1 MMNGDENIKQ
11 KATPALIRSEILF
24 PLGLA
29 LVELSLCQTLE
40 SLRTLEDGDHIEAHT
55 DLKTAARHLSS
66 VEMESGEEYGRV
78 VERCLFWPGIKES
91 TLDNEQMQDEVFQL
105 IVLSLMGNLKNFEAR
120 SRMS

>member
-1 MMNGDENIKQ
+1 MG
-11 KATPALIRSEILF
+11 
-24 PLGLA
+24 
-29 LVELSLCQTLE
+29 
-40 SLRTLEDGDHIEAHT
+40 
-55 DLKTAARHLSS
+55 
-66 VEMESGEEYGRV
+66 SGEEYGRI